1 MNNLRKNI
9 IISSLCLLFGIF
21 IISLFIY
28 LLIEMDAPFWE
39 LLPISL
45 LFFILVISG
54 FLLLYSTYGIIRKK
68 QMKKNFSYV
77 YWILSIPLFIFQIL
91 MWWIFFQSLKLHI
104 YEPITLLSIVFLW
117 FAFALSGFLLLY
129 LGFRIYKEKTLFF

>member
-28 LLIEMDAPFWE
+28 MLIEMDAPFWE
-39 LLPISL
+39 RLPISL
-45 LFFILVISG
+45 LVFILVISG

-68 QMKKNFSYV
+68 QMKKNFSYI

-91 MWWIFFQSLKLHI
+91 IWWIFFQSLKLHI
-104 YEPITLLSIVFLW
+104 YEPTTLLSIVFIW

-129 LGFRIYKEKTLFF
+129 LGFRIYKEKKLFY